1 MKRSLIVALTALA
14 ISVLFADGKKKD
26 PYVDPNPFAD
36 YGPAMKSTEKNPLAA
51 NWSIAHDA
59 EIAAATEE
67 SVLAA
72 FVVDAAAAD
81 ALLSKVKGAYET
93 DPLVMVQ
100 IAAVTQWVM
109 GEEPF
114 FLFFW
119 KPSPAAGRE
128 VWTEALSRKISQT
141 QDGYV
146 RTFCQQQIDLCK

>member
-1 MKRSLIVALTALA
+1 MKRPLIVAMTALA

-36 YGPAMKSTEKNPLAA
+36 YGPAMKSTDKCPLAA

-72 FVVDAAAAD
+72 FVADAVAAD

-93 DPLVMVQ
+93 DPLVMIQ